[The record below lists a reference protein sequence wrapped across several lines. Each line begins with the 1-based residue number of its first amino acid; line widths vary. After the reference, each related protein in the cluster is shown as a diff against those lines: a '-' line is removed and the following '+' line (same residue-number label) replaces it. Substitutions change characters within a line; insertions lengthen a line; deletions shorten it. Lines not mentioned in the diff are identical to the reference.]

1 MGRRAFGGV
10 AVPAA
15 ILEDLGKLYLSTVA
29 VDASARSGA
38 AFAVVDAKVSPN
50 DNEAVVVS
58 VVSSDATR
66 AAMQRIARRN
76 AVVLDT
82 DQKPS
87 EWRVNFK
94 SMLDGARKHPLR
106 RTFVVGEGLPWIL
119 NPRASQP
126 PVTAFATFTL
136 LSWAFALA
144 AVPDAPREAD
154 EGPHDRVRHG
164 REG

>member
-1 MGRRAFGGV
+1 MPQDVRRRRADDG
-10 AVPAA
+10 
-15 ILEDLGKLYLSTVA
+15 
-29 VDASARSGA
+29 
-38 AFAVVDAKVSPN
+38 
-50 DNEAVVVS
+50 AVVVS

-82 DQKPS
+82 EQKTS

-144 AVPDAPREAD
+144 AVPDTIVRSFVGFARRIRLAFVRPRRSRARLSR
-154 EGPHDRVRHG
+154 GYWPA
-164 REG
+164 